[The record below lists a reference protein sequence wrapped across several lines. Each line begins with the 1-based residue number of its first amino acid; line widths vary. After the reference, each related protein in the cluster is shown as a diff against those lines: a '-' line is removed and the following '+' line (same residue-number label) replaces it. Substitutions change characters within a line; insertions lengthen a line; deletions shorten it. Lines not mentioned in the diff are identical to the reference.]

1 MVLCDLKMRVLW
13 WCWGVVGGGSVGVA
27 QCVHRRPVDAAV
39 VGERGGVCVCVVG
52 VLKADTVLVYVVM
65 KMMQKNGEGAS

>member
-1 MVLCDLKMRVLW
+1 MW
-13 WCWGVVGGGSVGVA
+13 WEEDRWALLSVSTGGQST
-27 QCVHRRPVDAAV
+27 RRSS
-39 VGERGGVCVCVVG
+39 GRGCVCVVG

>member
-1 MVLCDLKMRVLW
+1 
-13 WCWGVVGGGSVGVA
+13 VGVA

-39 VGERGGVCVCVVG
+39 VGERGCVCVVG

-65 KMMQKNGEGAS
+65 KMRQKNGEGAS

>member
-1 MVLCDLKMRVLW
+1 MVLCDLEMRVLW

-39 VGERGGVCVCVVG
+39 VGERGCVCVVG

-65 KMMQKNGEGAS
+65 KMRQKNGEGAS

>member
-1 MVLCDLKMRVLW
+1 MW
-13 WCWGVVGGGSVGVA
+13 WEEDRWALLSVSTGD
-27 QCVHRRPVDAAV
+27 QSTRRSS
-39 VGERGGVCVCVVG
+39 GRGCVCVVG

>member
-1 MVLCDLKMRVLW
+1 MVVLG
-13 WCWGVVGGGSVGVA
+13 CGGRRIGGRCSV
-27 QCVHRRPVDAAV
+27 CPPETSRRGGRR
-39 VGERGGVCVCVVG
+39 GEGGGVCVCVVG